1 MYDLLR
7 KAMYDF
13 CKRKASYCSNRV
25 IHIKFREDNVI
36 LWYENHKY
44 LDYYHV
50 FESIEEMIQNSG
62 LPFKFVIRGNKRI
75 ITFKQKDI
83 EVFVGY
89 MQLMR

>member
-13 CKRKASYCSNRV
+13 CKRKASYYNNEA
-25 IHIKFREDNVI
+25 IHIKFKDDNVT
-36 LWYENHKY
+36 LQYENHKY

-62 LPFKFVIRGNKRI
+62 IQFNMHADKRI

-83 EVFVGY
+83 EAFVGY